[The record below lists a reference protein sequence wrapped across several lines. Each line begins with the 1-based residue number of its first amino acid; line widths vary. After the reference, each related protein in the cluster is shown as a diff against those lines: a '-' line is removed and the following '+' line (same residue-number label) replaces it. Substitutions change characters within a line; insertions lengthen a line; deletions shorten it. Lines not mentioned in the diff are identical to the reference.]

1 MSKLSLVTTPRSAQY
16 KYGNSL
22 RGHRLNLNQSEP
34 VKGFFRVIR
43 NVHKFREEGS
53 WGQKLR
59 GGEVKFICILESTL
73 LTMQGRAN
81 SRSLSSC
88 HSTLTQ

>member
-59 GGEVKFICILESTL
+59 GGEGEIYMHFRIDSPNNAGPGE
-73 LTMQGRAN
+73 Q
-81 SRSLSSC
+81 
-88 HSTLTQ
+88 